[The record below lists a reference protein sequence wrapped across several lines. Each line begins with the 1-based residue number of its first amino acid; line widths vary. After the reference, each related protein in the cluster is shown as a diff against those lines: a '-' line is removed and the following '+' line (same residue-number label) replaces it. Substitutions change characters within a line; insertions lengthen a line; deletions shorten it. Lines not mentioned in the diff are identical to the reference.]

1 MPIHASEF
9 QTWLSARLANIE
21 EVLERLLPAAD
32 RRPARLHQA
41 MRYAVLDG
49 GKRIRAL
56 LCYAAGEAVQAPL
69 TALHSA
75 AAALEMVHAYSLVH
89 DDLPM
94 MDNDDLRRGKA
105 TVHLQYDEAT
115 ALLVGDAL
123 QTQAFIVLSTAE
135 LPPSRQAALVRE
147 LALASGSL
155 GMAGGQAIDLT
166 SVGAT
171 LSAAEL
177 ETMHRMKTGAL
188 LQAAVRMGMLCN
200 PQTHAMENEYA
211 AALQQYASSI
221 GLAFQVIDDI
231 LDATSGSAILGKT
244 AGKDA
249 RYAKPT
255 YVSMLGLDASRGLAK
270 KLHAAAHEA
279 LVSLG
284 PQGDRLAKLAD
295 LMVERAR

>member
-32 RRPARLHQA
+32 RQPAQLHQA

-56 LCYAAGEAVQAPL
+56 LCYAAGEAVQASL

-135 LPPSRQAALVRE
+135 LPASRQAALVRE

-155 GMAGGQAIDLT
+155 GMAGGQAIDLS
-166 SVGAT
+166 SVGVT
-171 LSAAEL
+171 LSTAEL
-177 ETMHRMKTGAL
+177 EMMHRMKTGAL
-188 LQAAVRMGMLCN
+188 LQAAVRMGVLCN
-200 PQTHAMENEYA
+200 SETHAKESEFA
-211 AALQQYASSI
+211 VALQQYASSV

-231 LDATSGSAILGKT
+231 LDATSGSAMLGKT

-249 RYAKPT
+249 RNAKPT
-255 YVSMLGLDASRGLAK
+255 YVSMLGLEASRTLAK
-270 KLHAAAHEA
+270 KLHAAAHTA
-279 LVSLG
+279 LMPLG
-284 PQGDRLAKLAD
+284 QQGDRLAKLAD
-295 LMVERAR
+295 LMIERAR